1 LILDSSAILAV
12 LFEGEGNERLVG
24 ALEGADVVGIGAP
37 TLIETGI
44 VAVKVF
50 DLHGRSLVAQFL
62 ERWNVVVVPFG
73 DRHERAALD
82 AFIRYGKGRHPA
94 RLNLGDCMSYATASI
109 AGEPLLFVGN
119 DFAQTDLTPALA

>member
-1 LILDSSAILAV
+1 MILDSSAILAV
-12 LFEGEGNERLVG
+12 LFEEEGNERLVD

-73 DRHERAALD
+73 GRHERAALD

-109 AGEPLLFVGN
+109 AGEPLLFVDN
-119 DFAQTDLTPALA
+119 DFAQTDLTPAVA